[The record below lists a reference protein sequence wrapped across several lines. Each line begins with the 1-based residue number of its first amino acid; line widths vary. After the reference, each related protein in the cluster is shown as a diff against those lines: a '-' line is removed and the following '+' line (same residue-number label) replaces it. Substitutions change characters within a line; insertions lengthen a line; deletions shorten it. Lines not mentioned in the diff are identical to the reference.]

1 MAELCTDNRFE
12 LIEKYK
18 QKLIEATNITDA
30 LDEMTVIDNILF
42 RFWQMG
48 WLDRLEQSE
57 SCWIPVSEQL
67 PHDED
72 NVLVTRYFTL
82 PYLGESKVYWY
93 VEQAEYCDGR
103 WYPAVDDEDKVG
115 IHSGPIAWMPL
126 PQPYKGDKT

>member
-1 MAELCTDNRFE
+1 MTKQDILDYFKDINFAYNDCSRYESLERMLEELQTAQPE
-12 LIEKYK
+12 PH
-18 QKLIEATNITDA
+18 
-30 LDEMTVIDNILF
+30 
-42 RFWQMG
+42 
-48 WLDRLEQSE
+48 
-57 SCWIPVSEQL
+57 WIPVTEQL

-126 PQPYKGDKT
+126 PQPYKGE